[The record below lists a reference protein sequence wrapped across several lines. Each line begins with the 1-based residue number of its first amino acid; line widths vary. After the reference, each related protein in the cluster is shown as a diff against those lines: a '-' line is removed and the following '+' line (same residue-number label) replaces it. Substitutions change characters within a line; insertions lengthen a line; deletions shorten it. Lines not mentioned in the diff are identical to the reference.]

1 MTDVLHGDVLPF
13 YRPWTSLPRLPAE
26 SVGDRP
32 IEGAFRRRSHAF
44 SAQEIHLQAG
54 TAHHDITRL
63 RDRLEGIVG
72 VVQCSKI
79 KHVVVP

>member
-1 MTDVLHGDVLPF
+1 MATC
-13 YRPWTSLPRLPAE
+13 SLFPSLDKPITASRR

-54 TAHHDITRL
+54 TAHHDITRR
-63 RDRLEGIVG
+63 RDRL
-72 VVQCSKI
+72 KALLA
-79 KHVVVP
+79 

>member
-13 YRPWTSLPRLPAE
+13 YRPWMTLPRLHAE
-26 SVGDRP
+26 SVGDHP
-32 IEGAFRRRSHAF
+32 IEGALRRRSHAV

-54 TAHHDITRL
+54 MAHHDITRR
-63 RDRLEGIVG
+63 RDRVEGIVG
-72 VVQCSKI
+72 MVQCSKI

>member
-1 MTDVLHGDVLPF
+1 MTDALHGDVLPF
-13 YRPWTSLPRLPAE
+13 LPSLDEPTTASRR

-32 IEGAFRRRSHAF
+32 IERAFRRRSHVF
-44 SAQEIHLQAG
+44 RGREIHPQAG
-54 TAHHDITRL
+54 TAHHDITRR